1 MNRIKKYLSLSI
13 ALCFSV
19 SITLADEG
27 MWIPL
32 LIGKNIS
39 DMQAKGCKLSAEDIY
54 SANKSSLKDA
64 VVMFGGGCTGEV
76 ISSAGLVLTNHHC
89 GYGAIQR
96 LSSVEKDYLVNGY
109 AAMNKE
115 EELPSPGLTV
125 MFIVRIEDVT
135 KQILDSLSEG
145 MTESERTQKIT
156 TVSSAI
162 EKQATKDTHYDAKV
176 RSFYY
181 GNEFYLFVTETFKD
195 IRLVVAPPSAIGNF
209 GGETDNWIWPRH
221 TGDFSLFRIYANK
234 ENKPAEYSKENIPYT
249 PKKYFTI
256 SLKGINENDFAMVY
270 GFPGRTTEY
279 IPASAVNM
287 IVNTTDPSRVS
298 IRDVRLKIMNDGI
311 HISDTV
317 RLKYSPKYKGI
328 ANGYKKWQGEMIGIK
343 SFDGLKKKNDF
354 EKQFLQWVNENNER
368 KKKYGNVL
376 HQLDSLYSL
385 LRPLGRFTDY
395 NNEAAWGV
403 EILGLANS
411 FNDLISLGKNDTA
424 KQETLNVAAE
434 KMKKNV
440 EGFFK
445 DYDER
450 VDKEMFGALLS
461 IYRDSLKPEQL
472 PDYFKEMNQ
481 KFKQDMYRFSEYVF
495 AKSIFA
501 SKEKILALLGK
512 FNKSAARKIENYVAF
527 KLAQSVSENY
537 SKQTTTLQSL
547 NANIAILMRTYMAAQ
562 REMQTGK
569 NFYPDANSTLRI
581 AYGNIKGYK
590 PNDGATYLFKT
601 TSEGIKEKSRLP
613 NEEFSAPEKLL
624 TLFEKKYFGMYGEN
638 NTLPICFLTTSHTT
652 GGNSGSPVINATG
665 ELIGTNFDRVWE
677 GTMSDIMYSPD
688 RCRNISVDIRYTLFI
703 IDKFSGAGYL
713 LNEMNVAK

>member
-1 MNRIKKYLSLSI
+1 MKKTILFLTTI
-13 ALCFSV
+13 LIL
-19 SITLADEG
+19 ITQAHADEG

-39 DMQAKGCKLSAEDIY
+39 DMQAKGCKLSAEDLY

-64 VVMFGGGCTGEV
+64 VVIFGGGCTGEV

-89 GYGAIQR
+89 GYSAIQK
-96 LSSVEKDYLVNGY
+96 LSTVEKDYLMNGY

-115 EELPSPGLTV
+115 EELPSAGLTV
-125 MFIVRIEDVT
+125 TFIVRIEDVT
-135 KQILDSLSEG
+135 KQILDSLSDS
-145 MTESERTQKIT
+145 MTEPERNQKIT
-156 TVSSAI
+156 LVSAAI
-162 EKQATKDTHYDAKV
+162 EKDATKETHYDAKV

-221 TGDFSLFRIYANK
+221 TCDFSLFRIYANK
-234 ENKPAEYSKENIPYT
+234 ENKPAEHSKENIPYT
-249 PKKYFTI
+249 PKKHFTI
-256 SLKGINENDFAMVY
+256 SLKGISENDFAMVY

-279 IPASAVNM
+279 IPESAVNM
-287 IVNTTDPSRVS
+287 IVNTTDPTRVS
-298 IRDVRLKIMNDGI
+298 IRDARLKIMNDGI

-317 RLKYSPKYKGI
+317 RLKYSPKYKGL

-354 EKQFLQWVNENNER
+354 EKQFLQWANENNER

-376 HQLDSLYSL
+376 HQLDSLYSH

-411 FNDLISLGKNDTA
+411 FSDLVALGKSDTA
-424 KQETLNVAAE
+424 KQATLSLAAE
-434 KMKKNV
+434 KMKRNV

-481 KFKQDMYRFSEYVF
+481 KFKRDMYRFSEFIF

-501 SKEKILALLGK
+501 SKEKISAVLAK
-512 FNKSAARKIENYVAF
+512 FNKSSAKKIESDVAF
-527 KLAQSVSENY
+527 QLAQSVSDNY
-537 SKQTTTLQSL
+537 SVQTKALQSI
-547 NANIAILMRTYMAAQ
+547 NASIAVLMRTYMAAQ
-562 REMQTGK
+562 REMQASK

-590 PNDGATYLFKT
+590 PNDGAAYLFRT

-613 NEEFSAPEKLL
+613 NEEFFAPEKLL
-624 TLFEKKYFGMYGEN
+624 TLFEKKDFGMYGEN
-638 NTLPICFLTTSHTT
+638 STLPICFLTTSHTT

-677 GTMSDIMYSPD
+677 GTMSDIMFSPE